1 MQLLPLKRQSFLRR
15 AEEEDLTTHPYAAFM
30 PDAKTVMD
38 GIVPIFLK
46 GVIYSAM
53 VEAFCAE
60 QQARMSAMDNATTNA
75 KDMLQDLSL
84 MYNRARQ
91 AAITQEITEVVS
103 GSQI

>member
-1 MQLLPLKRQSFLRR
+1 
-15 AEEEDLTTHPYAAFM
+15 
-30 PDAKTVMD
+30 
-38 GIVPIFLK
+38 
-46 GVIYSAM
+46 M